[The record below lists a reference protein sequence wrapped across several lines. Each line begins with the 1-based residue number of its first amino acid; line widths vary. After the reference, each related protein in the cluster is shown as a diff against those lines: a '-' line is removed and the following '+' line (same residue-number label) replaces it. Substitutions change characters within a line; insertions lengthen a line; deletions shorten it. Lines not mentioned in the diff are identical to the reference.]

1 MPSGK
6 QLEEWTAGFDL
17 EELVE
22 AGKRGKKRA
31 AARQEKYESVFIAR
45 AMKRRKAN
53 ADDPDAEL
61 VIKRIKSQRETAEG
75 VEYLVSWE
83 GFDSDEDTW
92 EPEASL
98 RTEAGEPTDALEE
111 HLSLQQE

>member
-83 GFDSDEDTW
+83 GLIQMRT
-92 EPEASL
+92 PGRL
-98 RTEAGEPTDALEE
+98 RRRCVLRPV
-111 HLSLQQE
+111 SPQMQMR

>member
-61 VIKRIKSQRETAEG
+61 AITRIKPNGWQLEEWSTLLTGRDLIQMRTLG
-75 VEYLVSWE
+75 
-83 GFDSDEDTW
+83 
-92 EPEASL
+92 SL
-98 RTEAGEPTDALEE
+98 RRRCALRPVNP
-111 HLSLQQE
+111 QMR